1 MALAMAAVTF
11 TSCEDVPAPYDYPG
25 NGGEDI
31 YFNQSFATDLGEFQS
46 FGTNDNI
53 AWTIDYSSACIT
65 GYKDFDG
72 DGTKTNEAGVT
83 YLVSPEIDLTKAS
96 KAYIEMNHAMK
107 YERADVNANNTLL
120 ISKDYTDDPTK
131 ATWTSIAY
139 PTTGLNDASTKEFV
153 FVTSAANIPAE
164 FIGQKVRIAFRHT
177 CTESQ
182 SSTWEVKSLAVK
194 EGEAENGGA
203 TPPAGAVGDGTEA
216 NPYIVTDIITNGASG
231 SNVFV
236 KAYIVGFVPD
246 KAIDEAKFTAEGCE
260 AASNVIVA
268 ASADETS
275 VSNVMPV
282 QLPFGD
288 VRTGVNL
295 KDNPGNIKQ
304 EVLLCGNVET
314 YFGKTGLK
322 SVVWAK
328 IGGKEFGIKPG
339 TDIPIVGTPKGAGT
353 KEDPFNVAAANKYI
367 KDGGDATVE
376 KYVKGKI
383 SELKEFRSEYGSIS
397 YYISE
402 DGTTANQFYVFGG
415 NNLGGTKFTKLE
427 ELKVGDEVVICGKL
441 KNYNGTYE
449 FDSKNYLVSL
459 NGKKAETGGGEVT
472 PPAPTGDNLLA
483 NGNCETWDGTTPVNW
498 KTTSTAGNA
507 SLKQSTDA
515 HGGSYSISVG
525 FNEKQNKRLGYKE
538 ITLKAGTYKF
548 SFYAKSTTADASQ
561 CRPGYVVVTDGVA
574 DKNYNYSTD
583 YASLNNSTWTLVSY
597 EFTLTET
604 KTICLVVMNPK
615 TTSHATAQNIL
626 VDDASL
632 VTSNG
637 GFAE

>member
-1 MALAMAAVTF
+1 MKKIALSIMALAMAAVTF

-25 NGGEDI
+25 TGGGGSTTEGV
-31 YFNQSFATDLGEFQS
+31 YLNQSFAKDLGDFKS

-72 DGTKTNEAGVT
+72 DGTKSNEAGVT

-120 ISKDYTDDPTK
+120 ISKNYTDDPTK
-131 ATWTSIAY
+131 ATWTPIAY

-164 FIGQKVRIAFRHT
+164 YIGQKVRIAFRHT
-177 CTESQ
+177 CTDKQ
-182 SSTWEVKSLAVK
+182 SSTWEIKTLSVK
-194 EGEAENGGA
+194 EGEVEN
-203 TPPAGAVGDGTEA
+203 
-216 NPYIVTDIITNGASG
+216 
-231 SNVFV
+231 
-236 KAYIVGFVPD
+236 
-246 KAIDEAKFTAEGCE
+246 
-260 AASNVIVA
+260 
-268 ASADETS
+268 
-275 VSNVMPV
+275 
-282 QLPFGD
+282 
-288 VRTGVNL
+288 
-295 KDNPGNIKQ
+295 
-304 EVLLCGNVET
+304 
-314 YFGKTGLK
+314 
-322 SVVWAK
+322 
-328 IGGKEFGIKPG
+328 
-339 TDIPIVGTPKGAGT
+339 
-353 KEDPFNVAAANKYI
+353 
-367 KDGGDATVE
+367 
-376 KYVKGKI
+376 
-383 SELKEFRSEYGSIS
+383 
-397 YYISE
+397 
-402 DGTTANQFYVFGG
+402 
-415 NNLGGTKFTKLE
+415 
-427 ELKVGDEVVICGKL
+427 
-441 KNYNGTYE
+441 
-449 FDSKNYLVSL
+449 
-459 NGKKAETGGGEVT
+459 GGGEVT

-498 KTTSTAGNA
+498 KTTSKAGNA

-525 FNEKQNKRLGYKE
+525 FNASQNKRLGYKE

-548 SFYAKSTTADASQ
+548 SFYAKSTTADKSQ
-561 CRPGYVVVTDGVA
+561 CRPGYVFVTDGVA
-574 DKNYNYSTD
+574 DETYNYREA
-583 YASLNNSTWTLVSY
+583 YEPLNNSTWTLVSY

-615 TTSHATAQNIL
+615 TTAYATAQDIL

>member
-1 MALAMAAVTF
+1 MKKIALSIMALAMAAVTF

-25 NGGEDI
+25 TGGGGSTTEGV
-31 YFNQSFATDLGEFQS
+31 YLNQSFAKDLGDFKS

-53 AWTIDYSSACIT
+53 KWAIDYSSACIT
-65 GYKDFDG
+65 GYKDFNG

-83 YLVSPEIDLTKAS
+83 YLVSPEIDLTKAN

-131 ATWTSIAY
+131 ATWTPIAY

-177 CTESQ
+177 CTDKQ
-182 SSTWEVKSLAVK
+182 SSTWEIKTLSVK
-194 EGEAENGGA
+194 EGEVEN
-203 TPPAGAVGDGTEA
+203 
-216 NPYIVTDIITNGASG
+216 
-231 SNVFV
+231 
-236 KAYIVGFVPD
+236 
-246 KAIDEAKFTAEGCE
+246 
-260 AASNVIVA
+260 
-268 ASADETS
+268 
-275 VSNVMPV
+275 
-282 QLPFGD
+282 
-288 VRTGVNL
+288 
-295 KDNPGNIKQ
+295 
-304 EVLLCGNVET
+304 
-314 YFGKTGLK
+314 
-322 SVVWAK
+322 
-328 IGGKEFGIKPG
+328 
-339 TDIPIVGTPKGAGT
+339 
-353 KEDPFNVAAANKYI
+353 
-367 KDGGDATVE
+367 
-376 KYVKGKI
+376 
-383 SELKEFRSEYGSIS
+383 
-397 YYISE
+397 
-402 DGTTANQFYVFGG
+402 
-415 NNLGGTKFTKLE
+415 
-427 ELKVGDEVVICGKL
+427 
-441 KNYNGTYE
+441 
-449 FDSKNYLVSL
+449 
-459 NGKKAETGGGEVT
+459 GGGEVT

-498 KTTSTAGNA
+498 KTTSKAGNA

-525 FNEKQNKRLGYKE
+525 FNASQNKRLGYKE

-548 SFYAKSTTADASQ
+548 SFYAKSTTADKSQ
-561 CRPGYVVVTDGVA
+561 CRPGYVFVTDGVA
-574 DKNYNYSTD
+574 DKNYNYRTD
-583 YASLNNSTWTLVSY
+583 YEPLNNSTWTLVSY

-615 TTSHATAQNIL
+615 TTAYATAQDIL

>member
-1 MALAMAAVTF
+1 MKKIALSIMALAMAAVTF

-25 NGGEDI
+25 TGGGGSTTEGV
-31 YFNQSFATDLGEFQS
+31 YLNQSFAKDLGDFKS

-131 ATWTSIAY
+131 ATWTPIAY

-177 CTESQ
+177 CTDKQ
-182 SSTWEVKSLAVK
+182 SSTWEIKTLSVK
-194 EGEAENGGA
+194 EGEAQN
-203 TPPAGAVGDGTEA
+203 
-216 NPYIVTDIITNGASG
+216 
-231 SNVFV
+231 
-236 KAYIVGFVPD
+236 
-246 KAIDEAKFTAEGCE
+246 
-260 AASNVIVA
+260 
-268 ASADETS
+268 
-275 VSNVMPV
+275 
-282 QLPFGD
+282 
-288 VRTGVNL
+288 
-295 KDNPGNIKQ
+295 
-304 EVLLCGNVET
+304 
-314 YFGKTGLK
+314 
-322 SVVWAK
+322 
-328 IGGKEFGIKPG
+328 
-339 TDIPIVGTPKGAGT
+339 
-353 KEDPFNVAAANKYI
+353 
-367 KDGGDATVE
+367 
-376 KYVKGKI
+376 
-383 SELKEFRSEYGSIS
+383 
-397 YYISE
+397 
-402 DGTTANQFYVFGG
+402 
-415 NNLGGTKFTKLE
+415 
-427 ELKVGDEVVICGKL
+427 
-441 KNYNGTYE
+441 
-449 FDSKNYLVSL
+449 
-459 NGKKAETGGGEVT
+459 GGGEVT

-498 KTTSTAGNA
+498 KTTSKAGNA

-525 FNEKQNKRLGYKE
+525 FNASQNKRLGYKE

-548 SFYAKSTTADASQ
+548 SFYAKSTTADKSQ
-561 CRPGYVVVTDGVA
+561 CRPGYVFVTDGVA
-574 DKNYNYSTD
+574 DKNYNYREA
-583 YASLNNSTWTLVSY
+583 YEPLNNSTWTLVSY

-615 TTSHATAQNIL
+615 TTAYATAQDIL

>member
-1 MALAMAAVTF
+1 MKKIALSIMALAMAAVTF

-25 NGGEDI
+25 TGGGGSTTEGV
-31 YFNQSFATDLGEFQS
+31 YLNQSFAKDLGDFKS

-83 YLVSPEIDLTKAS
+83 YLVSPEIDLTKAN

-120 ISKDYTDDPTK
+120 ISKNYTDDPTK
-131 ATWTSIAY
+131 ATWTPIAY

-164 FIGQKVRIAFRHT
+164 YIGQKVRIAFRHT
-177 CTESQ
+177 CTDKQ
-182 SSTWEVKSLAVK
+182 SSTWEIKTLSVK
-194 EGEAENGGA
+194 EGEVEN
-203 TPPAGAVGDGTEA
+203 
-216 NPYIVTDIITNGASG
+216 
-231 SNVFV
+231 
-236 KAYIVGFVPD
+236 
-246 KAIDEAKFTAEGCE
+246 
-260 AASNVIVA
+260 
-268 ASADETS
+268 
-275 VSNVMPV
+275 
-282 QLPFGD
+282 
-288 VRTGVNL
+288 
-295 KDNPGNIKQ
+295 
-304 EVLLCGNVET
+304 
-314 YFGKTGLK
+314 
-322 SVVWAK
+322 
-328 IGGKEFGIKPG
+328 
-339 TDIPIVGTPKGAGT
+339 
-353 KEDPFNVAAANKYI
+353 
-367 KDGGDATVE
+367 
-376 KYVKGKI
+376 
-383 SELKEFRSEYGSIS
+383 
-397 YYISE
+397 
-402 DGTTANQFYVFGG
+402 
-415 NNLGGTKFTKLE
+415 
-427 ELKVGDEVVICGKL
+427 
-441 KNYNGTYE
+441 
-449 FDSKNYLVSL
+449 
-459 NGKKAETGGGEVT
+459 GGGEVT

-498 KTTSTAGNA
+498 KTTSKAGNA

-525 FNEKQNKRLGYKE
+525 FNASQNKRLGYKE

-548 SFYAKSTTADASQ
+548 SFYAKSTTADKSQ
-561 CRPGYVVVTDGVA
+561 CRPGYVFVTDGVA
-574 DKNYNYSTD
+574 DKTYNYREA
-583 YASLNNSTWTLVSY
+583 YEPLNNSTWTLVSY

-615 TTSHATAQNIL
+615 TTAYATAQDIL

>member
-25 NGGEDI
+25 TGGGSTTEGV
-31 YFNQSFATDLGEFQS
+31 YLNQSFAKDLGDFKS

-65 GYKDFDG
+65 GYKDFNG

-107 YERADVNANNTLL
+107 YERADENANNTLL

-131 ATWTSIAY
+131 ATWTPIAY

-164 FIGQKVRIAFRHT
+164 YIGQKVRIAFRHT
-177 CTESQ
+177 CTDKQ
-182 SSTWEVKSLAVK
+182 SSTWEIKTLSVK
-194 EGEAENGGA
+194 EGEVEN
-203 TPPAGAVGDGTEA
+203 
-216 NPYIVTDIITNGASG
+216 
-231 SNVFV
+231 
-236 KAYIVGFVPD
+236 
-246 KAIDEAKFTAEGCE
+246 
-260 AASNVIVA
+260 
-268 ASADETS
+268 
-275 VSNVMPV
+275 
-282 QLPFGD
+282 
-288 VRTGVNL
+288 
-295 KDNPGNIKQ
+295 
-304 EVLLCGNVET
+304 
-314 YFGKTGLK
+314 
-322 SVVWAK
+322 
-328 IGGKEFGIKPG
+328 
-339 TDIPIVGTPKGAGT
+339 
-353 KEDPFNVAAANKYI
+353 
-367 KDGGDATVE
+367 
-376 KYVKGKI
+376 
-383 SELKEFRSEYGSIS
+383 
-397 YYISE
+397 
-402 DGTTANQFYVFGG
+402 
-415 NNLGGTKFTKLE
+415 
-427 ELKVGDEVVICGKL
+427 
-441 KNYNGTYE
+441 
-449 FDSKNYLVSL
+449 
-459 NGKKAETGGGEVT
+459 GGGEVT

-498 KTTSTAGNA
+498 KTTSKAGNA

-525 FNEKQNKRLGYKE
+525 FNASQNKRLGYKE

-548 SFYAKSTTADASQ
+548 SFYAKSTTADKSQ
-561 CRPGYVVVTDGVA
+561 CRPGYVFVTDGVA
-574 DKNYNYSTD
+574 DKTYNYREA
-583 YASLNNSTWTLVSY
+583 YEPLNNSTWTLVSY

-615 TTSHATAQNIL
+615 TTAYATAQDIL

>member
-25 NGGEDI
+25 TGGGGSTTEGV
-31 YFNQSFATDLGEFQS
+31 YLNQSFAKDLGDFKS

-65 GYKDFDG
+65 GYKDFNG
-72 DGTKTNEAGVT
+72 DGTKSNEAGVT

-131 ATWTSIAY
+131 ATWTPIAY

-177 CTESQ
+177 CTDKQ
-182 SSTWEVKSLAVK
+182 SSTWEIKTLSVK
-194 EGEAENGGA
+194 EGEVEN
-203 TPPAGAVGDGTEA
+203 
-216 NPYIVTDIITNGASG
+216 
-231 SNVFV
+231 
-236 KAYIVGFVPD
+236 
-246 KAIDEAKFTAEGCE
+246 
-260 AASNVIVA
+260 
-268 ASADETS
+268 
-275 VSNVMPV
+275 
-282 QLPFGD
+282 
-288 VRTGVNL
+288 
-295 KDNPGNIKQ
+295 
-304 EVLLCGNVET
+304 
-314 YFGKTGLK
+314 
-322 SVVWAK
+322 
-328 IGGKEFGIKPG
+328 
-339 TDIPIVGTPKGAGT
+339 
-353 KEDPFNVAAANKYI
+353 
-367 KDGGDATVE
+367 
-376 KYVKGKI
+376 
-383 SELKEFRSEYGSIS
+383 
-397 YYISE
+397 
-402 DGTTANQFYVFGG
+402 
-415 NNLGGTKFTKLE
+415 
-427 ELKVGDEVVICGKL
+427 
-441 KNYNGTYE
+441 
-449 FDSKNYLVSL
+449 
-459 NGKKAETGGGEVT
+459 GGGEVT

-498 KTTSTAGNA
+498 KTTSKAGNA

-525 FNEKQNKRLGYKE
+525 FNASQNKRLGYKE

-548 SFYAKSTTADASQ
+548 SFYAKSTTADKSQ

-574 DKNYNYSTD
+574 DKNYNYRTD
-583 YASLNNSTWTLVSY
+583 YEPLNNSTWTLVSY

-615 TTSHATAQNIL
+615 TTAYATAQDIL

>member
-25 NGGEDI
+25 TGGGGSTTEGV
-31 YFNQSFATDLGEFQS
+31 YLEKSFAKDLGDFKS

-65 GYKDFDG
+65 GYKDFNG
-72 DGTKTNEAGVT
+72 DGTKSNEAGVT

-120 ISKDYTDDPTK
+120 ISKNYTDDPTK
-131 ATWTSIAY
+131 ATWTPIAY

-177 CTESQ
+177 CTDKQ
-182 SSTWEVKSLAVK
+182 SSTWEIKTLSVK
-194 EGEAENGGA
+194 EGEVEN
-203 TPPAGAVGDGTEA
+203 
-216 NPYIVTDIITNGASG
+216 
-231 SNVFV
+231 
-236 KAYIVGFVPD
+236 
-246 KAIDEAKFTAEGCE
+246 
-260 AASNVIVA
+260 
-268 ASADETS
+268 
-275 VSNVMPV
+275 
-282 QLPFGD
+282 
-288 VRTGVNL
+288 
-295 KDNPGNIKQ
+295 
-304 EVLLCGNVET
+304 
-314 YFGKTGLK
+314 
-322 SVVWAK
+322 
-328 IGGKEFGIKPG
+328 
-339 TDIPIVGTPKGAGT
+339 
-353 KEDPFNVAAANKYI
+353 
-367 KDGGDATVE
+367 
-376 KYVKGKI
+376 
-383 SELKEFRSEYGSIS
+383 
-397 YYISE
+397 
-402 DGTTANQFYVFGG
+402 
-415 NNLGGTKFTKLE
+415 
-427 ELKVGDEVVICGKL
+427 
-441 KNYNGTYE
+441 
-449 FDSKNYLVSL
+449 
-459 NGKKAETGGGEVT
+459 GGGEVT

-498 KTTSTAGNA
+498 KTTSKAGNA

-525 FNEKQNKRLGYKE
+525 FNASQNKRLGYKE

-548 SFYAKSTTADASQ
+548 SFYAKSTTADKSQ
-561 CRPGYVVVTDGVA
+561 CRPGYVFVTDGVA
-574 DKNYNYSTD
+574 DKNYNYRTD
-583 YASLNNSTWTLVSY
+583 YEPLNNSTWTLVSY

-615 TTSHATAQNIL
+615 TTAYATAQDIL

>member
-25 NGGEDI
+25 TGGGGSTTEGV
-31 YFNQSFATDLGEFQS
+31 YLNQSFAKDLGDFKS

-72 DGTKTNEAGVT
+72 DGTKSNEAGVT

-131 ATWTSIAY
+131 ATWTPIAY

-177 CTESQ
+177 CTEKQ
-182 SSTWEVKSLAVK
+182 SSTWEIKTLSVK
-194 EGEAENGGA
+194 EGEVEN
-203 TPPAGAVGDGTEA
+203 
-216 NPYIVTDIITNGASG
+216 
-231 SNVFV
+231 
-236 KAYIVGFVPD
+236 
-246 KAIDEAKFTAEGCE
+246 
-260 AASNVIVA
+260 
-268 ASADETS
+268 
-275 VSNVMPV
+275 
-282 QLPFGD
+282 
-288 VRTGVNL
+288 
-295 KDNPGNIKQ
+295 
-304 EVLLCGNVET
+304 
-314 YFGKTGLK
+314 
-322 SVVWAK
+322 
-328 IGGKEFGIKPG
+328 
-339 TDIPIVGTPKGAGT
+339 
-353 KEDPFNVAAANKYI
+353 
-367 KDGGDATVE
+367 
-376 KYVKGKI
+376 
-383 SELKEFRSEYGSIS
+383 
-397 YYISE
+397 
-402 DGTTANQFYVFGG
+402 
-415 NNLGGTKFTKLE
+415 
-427 ELKVGDEVVICGKL
+427 
-441 KNYNGTYE
+441 
-449 FDSKNYLVSL
+449 
-459 NGKKAETGGGEVT
+459 GGGEVT

-498 KTTSTAGNA
+498 KTTSKAGNA

-525 FNEKQNKRLGYKE
+525 FNASQNKRLGYKE

-548 SFYAKSTTADASQ
+548 SFYAKSTTADKSQ
-561 CRPGYVVVTDGVA
+561 CRPGYVFVTDGVA
-574 DKNYNYSTD
+574 DKNYNYRTD
-583 YASLNNSTWTLVSY
+583 YEPLNNSTWTLVSY

-615 TTSHATAQNIL
+615 TTAYATAQDIL

>member
-25 NGGEDI
+25 TGGGGSTTEGV
-31 YFNQSFATDLGEFQS
+31 YLNQSFAKDLGDFKS

-65 GYKDFDG
+65 GYKDFNG

-96 KAYIEMNHAMK
+96 KAYIEINHAMK
-107 YERADVNANNTLL
+107 YERTDVNANNTLL

-131 ATWTSIAY
+131 ATWTPIAY

-177 CTESQ
+177 CTDKQ
-182 SSTWEVKSLAVK
+182 SSTWEIKTLSVK
-194 EGEAENGGA
+194 EGEVEN
-203 TPPAGAVGDGTEA
+203 
-216 NPYIVTDIITNGASG
+216 
-231 SNVFV
+231 
-236 KAYIVGFVPD
+236 
-246 KAIDEAKFTAEGCE
+246 
-260 AASNVIVA
+260 
-268 ASADETS
+268 
-275 VSNVMPV
+275 
-282 QLPFGD
+282 
-288 VRTGVNL
+288 
-295 KDNPGNIKQ
+295 
-304 EVLLCGNVET
+304 
-314 YFGKTGLK
+314 
-322 SVVWAK
+322 
-328 IGGKEFGIKPG
+328 
-339 TDIPIVGTPKGAGT
+339 
-353 KEDPFNVAAANKYI
+353 
-367 KDGGDATVE
+367 
-376 KYVKGKI
+376 
-383 SELKEFRSEYGSIS
+383 
-397 YYISE
+397 
-402 DGTTANQFYVFGG
+402 
-415 NNLGGTKFTKLE
+415 
-427 ELKVGDEVVICGKL
+427 
-441 KNYNGTYE
+441 
-449 FDSKNYLVSL
+449 
-459 NGKKAETGGGEVT
+459 GGGEVT

-498 KTTSTAGNA
+498 KTTSKAGNA

-525 FNEKQNKRLGYKE
+525 FNASQNKRLGYKE

-548 SFYAKSTTADASQ
+548 SFYAKSTTADKSQ

-574 DKNYNYSTD
+574 DKTYNYREA
-583 YASLNNSTWTLVSY
+583 YEPLNNSTWTLVSY

-615 TTSHATAQNIL
+615 TTSYATAQDIL

>member
-1 MALAMAAVTF
+1 MKKIALSIMALAMAAVTF

-25 NGGEDI
+25 TGGGGSTTEGV
-31 YFNQSFATDLGEFQS
+31 YLNQSFAKDLGDFKS

-65 GYKDFDG
+65 GYKDFNG
-72 DGTKTNEAGVT
+72 DGTKSNEAGVT

-131 ATWTSIAY
+131 ATWTPIAY

-153 FVTSAANIPAE
+153 FVTSKANIPAE

-177 CTESQ
+177 CTDKQ
-182 SSTWEVKSLAVK
+182 SSTWEIKTLSVK
-194 EGEAENGGA
+194 EGEVENGGGEV
-203 TPPAGAVGDGTEA
+203 TPTPGEGTGEGTEA
-216 NPYIVTDIITNGASG
+216 SPYNVTKALAIIASG
-231 SNVFV
+231 SASENDVYV
-236 KAYIVGFVPD
+236 SGIVSTVSEIETSNFGNATYNISVDGTTNSELIIFRGYYLGGV
-246 KAIDEAKFTAEGCE
+246 KFTA
-260 AASNVIVA
+260 
-268 ASADETS
+268 
-275 VSNVMPV
+275 
-282 QLPFGD
+282 
-288 VRTGVNL
+288 
-295 KDNPGNIKQ
+295 
-304 EVLLCGNVET
+304 
-314 YFGKTGLK
+314 
-322 SVVWAK
+322 
-328 IGGKEFGIKPG
+328 
-339 TDIPIVGTPKGAGT
+339 TD
-353 KEDPFNVAAANKYI
+353 
-367 KDGGDATVE
+367 
-376 KYVKGKI
+376 
-383 SELKEFRSEYGSIS
+383 
-397 YYISE
+397 
-402 DGTTANQFYVFGG
+402 Q
-415 NNLGGTKFTKLE
+415 
-427 ELKVGDEVVICGKL
+427 LKVGDKVVVCGKL
-441 KNYNGTYE
+441 IKFYE
-449 FDSKNYLVSL
+449 KSEMAQGNKLISL
-459 NGKKAETGGGEVT
+459 NGKKAEEGGGEEKPGGGEVT

-498 KTTSTAGNA
+498 KTTSKAGNA

-525 FNEKQNKRLGYKE
+525 FNASQNKRLGYKE
-538 ITLKAGTYKF
+538 ITLKAGSYKF

-574 DKNYNYSTD
+574 DKTYNYREA
-583 YASLNNSTWTLVSY
+583 YEPLNNSTWTLVSY

-615 TTSHATAQNIL
+615 TTAYATAQDIL

>member
-11 TSCEDVPAPYDYPG
+11 TSCEDVPAPYDYPE
-25 NGGEDI
+25 NGGGGSTTEGV
-31 YFNQSFATDLGEFQS
+31 YLEKSFAKDLGDFKS

-65 GYKDFDG
+65 GYKDFNG
-72 DGTKTNEAGVT
+72 DGTKSNEAGVT

-107 YERADVNANNTLL
+107 YECADVNANNTLL

-131 ATWTSIAY
+131 ATWTPIAY

-153 FVTSAANIPAE
+153 FVTSKANIPAE

-177 CTESQ
+177 CTDKQ
-182 SSTWEVKSLAVK
+182 SSTWEIKTLSVK
-194 EGEAENGGA
+194 EGEVEN
-203 TPPAGAVGDGTEA
+203 
-216 NPYIVTDIITNGASG
+216 
-231 SNVFV
+231 
-236 KAYIVGFVPD
+236 
-246 KAIDEAKFTAEGCE
+246 
-260 AASNVIVA
+260 
-268 ASADETS
+268 
-275 VSNVMPV
+275 
-282 QLPFGD
+282 
-288 VRTGVNL
+288 
-295 KDNPGNIKQ
+295 
-304 EVLLCGNVET
+304 
-314 YFGKTGLK
+314 
-322 SVVWAK
+322 
-328 IGGKEFGIKPG
+328 
-339 TDIPIVGTPKGAGT
+339 
-353 KEDPFNVAAANKYI
+353 
-367 KDGGDATVE
+367 
-376 KYVKGKI
+376 
-383 SELKEFRSEYGSIS
+383 
-397 YYISE
+397 
-402 DGTTANQFYVFGG
+402 
-415 NNLGGTKFTKLE
+415 
-427 ELKVGDEVVICGKL
+427 
-441 KNYNGTYE
+441 
-449 FDSKNYLVSL
+449 
-459 NGKKAETGGGEVT
+459 GGGEVT

-498 KTTSTAGNA
+498 KTTSKAGNA

-525 FNEKQNKRLGYKE
+525 FNASQNKRLGYKE

-548 SFYAKSTTADASQ
+548 SFYAKSTTADKSQ

-574 DKNYNYSTD
+574 DKNYNYRTD
-583 YASLNNSTWTLVSY
+583 YEPLNNSTWTLVSY

-615 TTSHATAQNIL
+615 TTAYATAQDIL

>member
-1 MALAMAAVTF
+1 MKKIALSIMALAMAAVTF

-25 NGGEDI
+25 TGGGGSTTEGV
-31 YFNQSFATDLGEFQS
+31 YLEKSFAKDLGDFKS

-53 AWTIDYSSACIT
+53 KWAIDYSSACIS
-65 GYKDFDG
+65 GYKDFNG

-131 ATWTSIAY
+131 ATWTPIAY

-177 CTESQ
+177 CTDKQ
-182 SSTWEVKSLAVK
+182 SSTWEIKTLSVK
-194 EGEAENGGA
+194 EGEVEN
-203 TPPAGAVGDGTEA
+203 
-216 NPYIVTDIITNGASG
+216 
-231 SNVFV
+231 
-236 KAYIVGFVPD
+236 
-246 KAIDEAKFTAEGCE
+246 
-260 AASNVIVA
+260 
-268 ASADETS
+268 
-275 VSNVMPV
+275 
-282 QLPFGD
+282 
-288 VRTGVNL
+288 
-295 KDNPGNIKQ
+295 
-304 EVLLCGNVET
+304 
-314 YFGKTGLK
+314 
-322 SVVWAK
+322 
-328 IGGKEFGIKPG
+328 
-339 TDIPIVGTPKGAGT
+339 
-353 KEDPFNVAAANKYI
+353 
-367 KDGGDATVE
+367 
-376 KYVKGKI
+376 
-383 SELKEFRSEYGSIS
+383 
-397 YYISE
+397 
-402 DGTTANQFYVFGG
+402 
-415 NNLGGTKFTKLE
+415 
-427 ELKVGDEVVICGKL
+427 
-441 KNYNGTYE
+441 
-449 FDSKNYLVSL
+449 
-459 NGKKAETGGGEVT
+459 GGGEVT

-483 NGNCETWDGTTPVNW
+483 NGDCETWDGTTPVNW

-525 FNEKQNKRLGYKE
+525 FNASQNKRLGYKE

-548 SFYAKSTTADASQ
+548 SFYAKSTTADKSQ
-561 CRPGYVVVTDGVA
+561 CRPGYVFVTDGVA
-574 DKNYNYSTD
+574 DKNYNYRTD
-583 YASLNNSTWTLVSY
+583 YEPLNNSTWTLVSY

-615 TTSHATAQNIL
+615 TTAYATAQDIL

>member
-25 NGGEDI
+25 TGGGGSTTEGV
-31 YFNQSFATDLGEFQS
+31 YLNQSFAKDLGDFKS

-72 DGTKTNEAGVT
+72 DGTKSNEAGVT

-107 YERADVNANNTLL
+107 YERGDVNANNTLL

-131 ATWTSIAY
+131 ATWTPIAY

-177 CTESQ
+177 CTDKQ
-182 SSTWEVKSLAVK
+182 SSTWEIKTLSVK
-194 EGEAENGGA
+194 EGEVEN
-203 TPPAGAVGDGTEA
+203 
-216 NPYIVTDIITNGASG
+216 
-231 SNVFV
+231 
-236 KAYIVGFVPD
+236 
-246 KAIDEAKFTAEGCE
+246 
-260 AASNVIVA
+260 
-268 ASADETS
+268 
-275 VSNVMPV
+275 
-282 QLPFGD
+282 
-288 VRTGVNL
+288 
-295 KDNPGNIKQ
+295 
-304 EVLLCGNVET
+304 
-314 YFGKTGLK
+314 
-322 SVVWAK
+322 
-328 IGGKEFGIKPG
+328 
-339 TDIPIVGTPKGAGT
+339 
-353 KEDPFNVAAANKYI
+353 
-367 KDGGDATVE
+367 
-376 KYVKGKI
+376 
-383 SELKEFRSEYGSIS
+383 
-397 YYISE
+397 
-402 DGTTANQFYVFGG
+402 
-415 NNLGGTKFTKLE
+415 
-427 ELKVGDEVVICGKL
+427 
-441 KNYNGTYE
+441 
-449 FDSKNYLVSL
+449 
-459 NGKKAETGGGEVT
+459 GGGEVT

-483 NGNCETWDGTTPVNW
+483 NGDCETWDGTTPVNW
-498 KTTSTAGNA
+498 KTTSKAGNA

-525 FNEKQNKRLGYKE
+525 FNASQNKRLGYKE

-548 SFYAKSTTADASQ
+548 SFYAKSTNADKSQ

-574 DKNYNYSTD
+574 DKTYNYREA
-583 YASLNNSTWTLVSY
+583 YEPLNNSTWTLVSY

-615 TTSHATAQNIL
+615 TTAYATAQDIL

>member
-25 NGGEDI
+25 TGGGGSTTEGV
-31 YFNQSFATDLGEFQS
+31 YLNQSFAKDLGDFKS

-83 YLVSPEIDLTKAS
+83 YLVSPEIDLTKAN

-131 ATWTSIAY
+131 ATWTPIAY

-177 CTESQ
+177 CTDKQ
-182 SSTWEVKSLAVK
+182 SSTWEIKTLSVK
-194 EGEAENGGA
+194 EGEVEN
-203 TPPAGAVGDGTEA
+203 
-216 NPYIVTDIITNGASG
+216 
-231 SNVFV
+231 
-236 KAYIVGFVPD
+236 
-246 KAIDEAKFTAEGCE
+246 
-260 AASNVIVA
+260 
-268 ASADETS
+268 
-275 VSNVMPV
+275 
-282 QLPFGD
+282 
-288 VRTGVNL
+288 
-295 KDNPGNIKQ
+295 
-304 EVLLCGNVET
+304 
-314 YFGKTGLK
+314 
-322 SVVWAK
+322 
-328 IGGKEFGIKPG
+328 
-339 TDIPIVGTPKGAGT
+339 
-353 KEDPFNVAAANKYI
+353 
-367 KDGGDATVE
+367 
-376 KYVKGKI
+376 
-383 SELKEFRSEYGSIS
+383 
-397 YYISE
+397 
-402 DGTTANQFYVFGG
+402 
-415 NNLGGTKFTKLE
+415 
-427 ELKVGDEVVICGKL
+427 
-441 KNYNGTYE
+441 
-449 FDSKNYLVSL
+449 
-459 NGKKAETGGGEVT
+459 GGGEVT

-498 KTTSTAGNA
+498 KTTSKAGNA

-525 FNEKQNKRLGYKE
+525 FNASQNKRLGYKE

-548 SFYAKSTTADASQ
+548 SFYAKSTTADKSQ
-561 CRPGYVVVTDGVA
+561 CRPGYVFVTDGVA
-574 DKNYNYSTD
+574 DKTYNYREA
-583 YASLNNSTWTLVSY
+583 YEPLNNSTWTLVSY

-615 TTSHATAQNIL
+615 TTAYATAQDIL

>member
-1 MALAMAAVTF
+1 MKKIALSIMALAMAAVTF

-25 NGGEDI
+25 TGGGGSTTEGV
-31 YFNQSFATDLGEFQS
+31 YLEKSFAKDLGDFKS

-72 DGTKTNEAGVT
+72 DGTKSNEAGVT
-83 YLVSPEIDLTKAS
+83 YLVSPEIDLTKAN

-120 ISKDYTDDPTK
+120 ISKNYTDDPTK
-131 ATWTSIAY
+131 ATWTPIAY
-139 PTTGLNDASTKEFV
+139 PTTGLNDASTNEFV

-177 CTESQ
+177 CTDKQ
-182 SSTWEVKSLAVK
+182 SSTWEIKTLSVK
-194 EGEAENGGA
+194 EGEVEN
-203 TPPAGAVGDGTEA
+203 
-216 NPYIVTDIITNGASG
+216 
-231 SNVFV
+231 
-236 KAYIVGFVPD
+236 
-246 KAIDEAKFTAEGCE
+246 
-260 AASNVIVA
+260 
-268 ASADETS
+268 
-275 VSNVMPV
+275 
-282 QLPFGD
+282 
-288 VRTGVNL
+288 
-295 KDNPGNIKQ
+295 
-304 EVLLCGNVET
+304 
-314 YFGKTGLK
+314 
-322 SVVWAK
+322 
-328 IGGKEFGIKPG
+328 
-339 TDIPIVGTPKGAGT
+339 
-353 KEDPFNVAAANKYI
+353 
-367 KDGGDATVE
+367 
-376 KYVKGKI
+376 
-383 SELKEFRSEYGSIS
+383 
-397 YYISE
+397 
-402 DGTTANQFYVFGG
+402 
-415 NNLGGTKFTKLE
+415 
-427 ELKVGDEVVICGKL
+427 
-441 KNYNGTYE
+441 
-449 FDSKNYLVSL
+449 
-459 NGKKAETGGGEVT
+459 GGGEVT

-498 KTTSTAGNA
+498 KTTSKAGNA

-525 FNEKQNKRLGYKE
+525 FNASQNKRLGYKE

-548 SFYAKSTTADASQ
+548 SFYAKSTTADKSQ

-574 DKNYNYSTD
+574 DKNYNYREA
-583 YASLNNSTWTLVSY
+583 YEPLNNSTWTLVSY

-615 TTSHATAQNIL
+615 TTAYATAQDIL

>member
-25 NGGEDI
+25 TGGGSGETTEGVYLD
-31 YFNQSFATDLGEFQS
+31 QSFATELGEFKS

-53 AWTIDYSSACIT
+53 AWTIDYKSACIT

-72 DGTKTNEAGVT
+72 DGTKSNEAGVT
-83 YLVSPEIDLTKAS
+83 YLVSPEIDLTKAN
-96 KAYIEMNHAMK
+96 KVYIEMNHAMK

-177 CTESQ
+177 CTDKQ
-182 SSTWEVKSLAVK
+182 SSKWEIKTLSVK
-194 EGEAENGGA
+194 EGEVEN
-203 TPPAGAVGDGTEA
+203 
-216 NPYIVTDIITNGASG
+216 
-231 SNVFV
+231 
-236 KAYIVGFVPD
+236 
-246 KAIDEAKFTAEGCE
+246 
-260 AASNVIVA
+260 
-268 ASADETS
+268 
-275 VSNVMPV
+275 
-282 QLPFGD
+282 
-288 VRTGVNL
+288 
-295 KDNPGNIKQ
+295 
-304 EVLLCGNVET
+304 
-314 YFGKTGLK
+314 
-322 SVVWAK
+322 
-328 IGGKEFGIKPG
+328 
-339 TDIPIVGTPKGAGT
+339 
-353 KEDPFNVAAANKYI
+353 
-367 KDGGDATVE
+367 
-376 KYVKGKI
+376 
-383 SELKEFRSEYGSIS
+383 
-397 YYISE
+397 
-402 DGTTANQFYVFGG
+402 
-415 NNLGGTKFTKLE
+415 
-427 ELKVGDEVVICGKL
+427 
-441 KNYNGTYE
+441 
-449 FDSKNYLVSL
+449 
-459 NGKKAETGGGEVT
+459 GGGEVT

-483 NGNCETWDGTTPVNW
+483 NGDCETWDGTTPVNW

-548 SFYAKSTTADASQ
+548 SFYAKSTTADKSQ

-574 DKNYNYSTD
+574 DKNYNYRTD
-583 YASLNNSTWTLVSY
+583 YEPLNNSTWTLVSY

-615 TTSHATAQNIL
+615 TTSYATAQNIL
-626 VDDASL
+626 VDDATL
-632 VTSNG
+632 VTSDG
-637 GFAE
+637 GFAK

>member
-25 NGGEDI
+25 TGGGGSTTEGV
-31 YFNQSFATDLGEFQS
+31 YLEKSFAKDLGDFKS

-65 GYKDFDG
+65 GYKDFNG
-72 DGTKTNEAGVT
+72 DGTKSNEAGVT

-131 ATWTSIAY
+131 ATWTPIAY

-177 CTESQ
+177 CTDKQ
-182 SSTWEVKSLAVK
+182 SSTWEIKTLSVK
-194 EGEAENGGA
+194 EGEVEN
-203 TPPAGAVGDGTEA
+203 
-216 NPYIVTDIITNGASG
+216 
-231 SNVFV
+231 
-236 KAYIVGFVPD
+236 
-246 KAIDEAKFTAEGCE
+246 
-260 AASNVIVA
+260 
-268 ASADETS
+268 
-275 VSNVMPV
+275 
-282 QLPFGD
+282 
-288 VRTGVNL
+288 
-295 KDNPGNIKQ
+295 
-304 EVLLCGNVET
+304 
-314 YFGKTGLK
+314 
-322 SVVWAK
+322 
-328 IGGKEFGIKPG
+328 
-339 TDIPIVGTPKGAGT
+339 
-353 KEDPFNVAAANKYI
+353 
-367 KDGGDATVE
+367 
-376 KYVKGKI
+376 
-383 SELKEFRSEYGSIS
+383 
-397 YYISE
+397 
-402 DGTTANQFYVFGG
+402 
-415 NNLGGTKFTKLE
+415 
-427 ELKVGDEVVICGKL
+427 
-441 KNYNGTYE
+441 
-449 FDSKNYLVSL
+449 
-459 NGKKAETGGGEVT
+459 GGGEVT

-498 KTTSTAGNA
+498 KTTSKAGNA

-525 FNEKQNKRLGYKE
+525 FNASQNKRLGYKE

-548 SFYAKSTTADASQ
+548 SFYAKSTTADKSQ
-561 CRPGYVVVTDGVA
+561 CRPGYVFVTDGVA
-574 DKNYNYSTD
+574 DKTYNYREA
-583 YASLNNSTWTLVSY
+583 YEPLNNSTWTLVSY

-615 TTSHATAQNIL
+615 TTAYATAQDIL

>member
-25 NGGEDI
+25 NGGGGSTTEGV
-31 YFNQSFATDLGEFQS
+31 YLNQSFAKDLGDFKS

-53 AWTIDYSSACIT
+53 KWAIDYSSACIS
-65 GYKDFDG
+65 GYKDFNG
-72 DGTKTNEAGVT
+72 DGTKSNEAGVT

-131 ATWTSIAY
+131 ATWTPIAY

-177 CTESQ
+177 CTDKQ
-182 SSTWEVKSLAVK
+182 SSTWEIKTISVK
-194 EGEAENGGA
+194 EGEVEN
-203 TPPAGAVGDGTEA
+203 
-216 NPYIVTDIITNGASG
+216 
-231 SNVFV
+231 
-236 KAYIVGFVPD
+236 
-246 KAIDEAKFTAEGCE
+246 
-260 AASNVIVA
+260 
-268 ASADETS
+268 
-275 VSNVMPV
+275 
-282 QLPFGD
+282 
-288 VRTGVNL
+288 
-295 KDNPGNIKQ
+295 
-304 EVLLCGNVET
+304 
-314 YFGKTGLK
+314 
-322 SVVWAK
+322 
-328 IGGKEFGIKPG
+328 
-339 TDIPIVGTPKGAGT
+339 
-353 KEDPFNVAAANKYI
+353 
-367 KDGGDATVE
+367 
-376 KYVKGKI
+376 
-383 SELKEFRSEYGSIS
+383 
-397 YYISE
+397 
-402 DGTTANQFYVFGG
+402 
-415 NNLGGTKFTKLE
+415 
-427 ELKVGDEVVICGKL
+427 
-441 KNYNGTYE
+441 
-449 FDSKNYLVSL
+449 
-459 NGKKAETGGGEVT
+459 GGGEVT

-498 KTTSTAGNA
+498 KTTSKAGNA

-525 FNEKQNKRLGYKE
+525 FNASQNKRLGYKE

-548 SFYAKSTTADASQ
+548 SFYAKSTTADKSQ

-574 DKNYNYSTD
+574 DKNYNYRTD
-583 YASLNNSTWTLVSY
+583 YEPLNNSTWTLVSY

-615 TTSHATAQNIL
+615 RTAYATAQDIL

>member
-1 MALAMAAVTF
+1 MKKIALSIMALAMAAVTF

-25 NGGEDI
+25 TGGGGSTTEGV
-31 YFNQSFATDLGEFQS
+31 YLNQSFAKDLGDFKS

-65 GYKDFDG
+65 GYKDFNG

-107 YERADVNANNTLL
+107 YERADENANNTLL

-131 ATWTSIAY
+131 ATWTPIAY
-139 PTTGLNDASTKEFV
+139 PTTGLNDPSTKEFV

-177 CTESQ
+177 CTDKQ
-182 SSTWEVKSLAVK
+182 SSTWEIKTLSVK
-194 EGEAENGGA
+194 EGEVEN
-203 TPPAGAVGDGTEA
+203 
-216 NPYIVTDIITNGASG
+216 
-231 SNVFV
+231 
-236 KAYIVGFVPD
+236 
-246 KAIDEAKFTAEGCE
+246 
-260 AASNVIVA
+260 
-268 ASADETS
+268 
-275 VSNVMPV
+275 
-282 QLPFGD
+282 
-288 VRTGVNL
+288 
-295 KDNPGNIKQ
+295 
-304 EVLLCGNVET
+304 
-314 YFGKTGLK
+314 
-322 SVVWAK
+322 
-328 IGGKEFGIKPG
+328 
-339 TDIPIVGTPKGAGT
+339 
-353 KEDPFNVAAANKYI
+353 
-367 KDGGDATVE
+367 
-376 KYVKGKI
+376 
-383 SELKEFRSEYGSIS
+383 
-397 YYISE
+397 
-402 DGTTANQFYVFGG
+402 
-415 NNLGGTKFTKLE
+415 
-427 ELKVGDEVVICGKL
+427 
-441 KNYNGTYE
+441 
-449 FDSKNYLVSL
+449 
-459 NGKKAETGGGEVT
+459 GGGEVT

-574 DKNYNYSTD
+574 DKNYNYREK
-583 YASLNNSTWTLVSY
+583 YEPLNNSTWTLVSY

-615 TTSHATAQNIL
+615 TTAYATAQDIL

>member
-25 NGGEDI
+25 NGGGGSTTEGV
-31 YFNQSFATDLGEFQS
+31 YLNQSFAKDLGDFKS

-53 AWTIDYSSACIT
+53 KWAIDYSSACIS
-65 GYKDFDG
+65 GYKDFNG
-72 DGTKTNEAGVT
+72 DGTKSNEAGVT

-131 ATWTSIAY
+131 ATWTPIAY

-177 CTESQ
+177 CTDKQ
-182 SSTWEVKSLAVK
+182 SSTWEIKTLSVK
-194 EGEAENGGA
+194 EGEVEN
-203 TPPAGAVGDGTEA
+203 
-216 NPYIVTDIITNGASG
+216 
-231 SNVFV
+231 
-236 KAYIVGFVPD
+236 
-246 KAIDEAKFTAEGCE
+246 
-260 AASNVIVA
+260 
-268 ASADETS
+268 
-275 VSNVMPV
+275 
-282 QLPFGD
+282 
-288 VRTGVNL
+288 
-295 KDNPGNIKQ
+295 
-304 EVLLCGNVET
+304 
-314 YFGKTGLK
+314 
-322 SVVWAK
+322 
-328 IGGKEFGIKPG
+328 
-339 TDIPIVGTPKGAGT
+339 
-353 KEDPFNVAAANKYI
+353 
-367 KDGGDATVE
+367 
-376 KYVKGKI
+376 
-383 SELKEFRSEYGSIS
+383 
-397 YYISE
+397 
-402 DGTTANQFYVFGG
+402 
-415 NNLGGTKFTKLE
+415 
-427 ELKVGDEVVICGKL
+427 
-441 KNYNGTYE
+441 
-449 FDSKNYLVSL
+449 
-459 NGKKAETGGGEVT
+459 GGGEVT

-498 KTTSTAGNA
+498 KTTSKAGNA

-525 FNEKQNKRLGYKE
+525 FNASQNKRLGYKE

-548 SFYAKSTTADASQ
+548 SFYAKSTTADKSQ

-574 DKNYNYSTD
+574 DKNYNYRTD
-583 YASLNNSTWTLVSY
+583 YEPLNNSTWTLVSY

-615 TTSHATAQNIL
+615 TTAYATAQDIL

>member
-25 NGGEDI
+25 TGGGGSTTEGV
-31 YFNQSFATDLGEFQS
+31 YLNQSFAKDLGDFKS

-83 YLVSPEIDLTKAS
+83 YLVSPEIDLTKAN

-120 ISKDYTDDPTK
+120 ISKNYTDDPTK
-131 ATWTSIAY
+131 ATWTPIAY

-177 CTESQ
+177 CTDKQ
-182 SSTWEVKSLAVK
+182 SSTWEIKTLSVK
-194 EGEAENGGA
+194 EGEVEN
-203 TPPAGAVGDGTEA
+203 
-216 NPYIVTDIITNGASG
+216 
-231 SNVFV
+231 
-236 KAYIVGFVPD
+236 
-246 KAIDEAKFTAEGCE
+246 
-260 AASNVIVA
+260 
-268 ASADETS
+268 
-275 VSNVMPV
+275 
-282 QLPFGD
+282 
-288 VRTGVNL
+288 
-295 KDNPGNIKQ
+295 
-304 EVLLCGNVET
+304 
-314 YFGKTGLK
+314 
-322 SVVWAK
+322 
-328 IGGKEFGIKPG
+328 
-339 TDIPIVGTPKGAGT
+339 
-353 KEDPFNVAAANKYI
+353 
-367 KDGGDATVE
+367 
-376 KYVKGKI
+376 
-383 SELKEFRSEYGSIS
+383 
-397 YYISE
+397 
-402 DGTTANQFYVFGG
+402 
-415 NNLGGTKFTKLE
+415 
-427 ELKVGDEVVICGKL
+427 
-441 KNYNGTYE
+441 
-449 FDSKNYLVSL
+449 
-459 NGKKAETGGGEVT
+459 GGGEVT

-498 KTTSTAGNA
+498 KTTSKAGNA

-525 FNEKQNKRLGYKE
+525 FNASQNKRLGYKE

-548 SFYAKSTTADASQ
+548 SFYAKSTTADKSQ
-561 CRPGYVVVTDGVA
+561 CRPGYVFVTDGVA
-574 DKNYNYSTD
+574 DKTYNYREA
-583 YASLNNSTWTLVSY
+583 YEPLNNSTWTLVSY

-615 TTSHATAQNIL
+615 TTAYATAQDIL